1 MKRDYDLASTF
12 DQQDLSLYRVRVI
25 CNLKSSYVN
34 QFEEACLATIKTTMT
49 VLYRRFLTSPC
60 SAECKSVLAC
70 SILS

>member
-12 DQQDLSLYRVRVI
+12 HQQDLSLY
-25 CNLKSSYVN
+25 NLKSSYIN

-49 VLYRRFLTSPC
+49 VLYRQFLTSPC